1 MSVLSRHCRPPRT
14 DAVHSMCPLCRRDVS
29 AGENAEEALAATG
42 EIETASHFLSSCPAP
57 GLSSLRLELC
67 ARLKRVLQTWEE
79 QERIEAAA
87 AWKGP
92 LAAPRVE
99 AATLAERQR
108 AAAVKSGAR
117 CIGAIVDS
125 MQLQLTRSSSRVVE
139 GGNAAPESAAAAAAA
154 VIVSADA
161 TRRQWTELLLGRSS
175 DPLSGLAWSAPL
187 LRLLDRHCHNFL
199 LLAWRTRAE
208 LLGGVPTLL
217 PAGRGIERKPYR
229 RMKSIGLRPQ

>member
-1 MSVLSRHCRPPRT
+1 MQSTPCVHSAAEMSVPVRMLKRHCR
-14 DAVHSMCPLCRRDVS
+14 S
-29 AGENAEEALAATG
+29 ATG
-42 EIETASHFLSSCPAP
+42 ETETVSHFLSSCPAP
-57 GLSSLRLELC
+57 ALSSLRLELC

-87 AWKGP
+87 AWTGP

-99 AATLAERQR
+99 AVTWAERQR

-125 MQLQLTRSSSRVVE
+125 MQLQLTRSSSRVV
-139 GGNAAPESAAAAAAA
+139 GDGNAAPESAAAAAAA
-154 VIVSADA
+154 AAVVGVSADA

-199 LLAWRTRAE
+199 LLAWRTRAS